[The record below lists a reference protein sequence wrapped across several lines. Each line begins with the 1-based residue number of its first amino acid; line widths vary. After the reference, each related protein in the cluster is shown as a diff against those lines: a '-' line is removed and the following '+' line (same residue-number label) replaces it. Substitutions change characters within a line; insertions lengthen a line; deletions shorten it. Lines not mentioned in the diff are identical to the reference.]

1 MKFYFQSRALFFRYK
16 TTLNR
21 LIELSNLNSMII
33 QSSRDMHPIFDTQ
46 AEDILKANL
55 AVSTLNQQQ
64 KNAALKFR
72 RPMNLLS
79 VIRNFYT
86 WSAKIFRRHSPKEKL
101 KPISLFWARQWG
113 NLSIKKHRLV
123 EQHSAWNHDA
133 ERRHSEWQP
142 AKLEWK
148 ACQHSPAAAA
158 KQLNAPRKQPRAF
171 CYAPRKICSIKAM
184 NFK

>member
-1 MKFYFQSRALFFRYK
+1 MPFSSAACRCSAQQRLPSQYK

-64 KNAALKFR
+64 KNVALKFR

-86 WSAKIFRRHSPKEKL
+86 
-101 KPISLFWARQWG
+101 
-113 NLSIKKHRLV
+113 
-123 EQHSAWNHDA
+123 
-133 ERRHSEWQP
+133 
-142 AKLEWK
+142 
-148 ACQHSPAAAA
+148 
-158 KQLNAPRKQPRAF
+158 
-171 CYAPRKICSIKAM
+171 
-184 NFK
+184 

>member
-1 MKFYFQSRALFFRYK
+1 
-16 TTLNR
+16 
-21 LIELSNLNSMII
+21 MII

-86 WSAKIFRRHSPKEKL
+86 
-101 KPISLFWARQWG
+101 
-113 NLSIKKHRLV
+113 
-123 EQHSAWNHDA
+123 
-133 ERRHSEWQP
+133 
-142 AKLEWK
+142 
-148 ACQHSPAAAA
+148 
-158 KQLNAPRKQPRAF
+158 
-171 CYAPRKICSIKAM
+171 
-184 NFK
+184 